1 MEYIHE
7 DRDLLMGLQD
17 DLSDM
22 LFATGKY
29 TITLDEIVQNYMP
42 YIPVYLIENEDE
54 IRETYSDRI
63 DEDDNLFIF
72 DRDRTRAKISRNN
85 LMDYIHEDRDLL
97 IGLQDDLSEMLWA
110 TGQFSITLDEIVQ
123 NYMPFI
129 PLYLIENEDEIKQA
143 YPDRVTDDEYI
154 FIFDRDMTPNEITLN
169 VEWRD

>member
-1 MEYIHE
+1 MQTITKAKISRNNLMEYIHE

-54 IRETYSDRI
+54 IKSAYSDRI

-72 DRDRTRAKISRNN
+72 DRDRT
-85 LMDYIHEDRDLL
+85 
-97 IGLQDDLSEMLWA
+97 
-110 TGQFSITLDEIVQ
+110 
-123 NYMPFI
+123 
-129 PLYLIENEDEIKQA
+129 
-143 YPDRVTDDEYI
+143 
-154 FIFDRDMTPNEITLN
+154 PNEITLN
-169 VEWRD
+169 VEWID

>member
-1 MEYIHE
+1 MQTITKAKISRNNLMDYIHE

-72 DRDRTRAKISRNN
+72 DRDK
-85 LMDYIHEDRDLL
+85 
-97 IGLQDDLSEMLWA
+97 
-110 TGQFSITLDEIVQ
+110 
-123 NYMPFI
+123 
-129 PLYLIENEDEIKQA
+129 
-143 YPDRVTDDEYI
+143 
-154 FIFDRDMTPNEITLN
+154 TPNEITLN
-169 VEWRD
+169 VEWID

>member
-1 MEYIHE
+1 MQTITKAKISRESLMEYIHE
-7 DRDLLMGLQD
+7 DRDLLMGIQD

-72 DRDRTRAKISRNN
+72 DRDRT
-85 LMDYIHEDRDLL
+85 
-97 IGLQDDLSEMLWA
+97 
-110 TGQFSITLDEIVQ
+110 
-123 NYMPFI
+123 
-129 PLYLIENEDEIKQA
+129 
-143 YPDRVTDDEYI
+143 
-154 FIFDRDMTPNEITLN
+154 PNEITLN
-169 VEWRD
+169 VEWID

>member
-1 MEYIHE
+1 MQTITKAKISRNNLMEYIHE

-22 LFATGKY
+22 LYATGKY

-72 DRDRTRAKISRNN
+72 DRDRT
-85 LMDYIHEDRDLL
+85 
-97 IGLQDDLSEMLWA
+97 
-110 TGQFSITLDEIVQ
+110 
-123 NYMPFI
+123 
-129 PLYLIENEDEIKQA
+129 
-143 YPDRVTDDEYI
+143 
-154 FIFDRDMTPNEITLN
+154 PNEITLN
-169 VEWRD
+169 VEWID